1 MNAAAL
7 DAIAQEAWPLG
18 LTDRVPKPHIDL
30 ALVFRTDADTRRET
44 RMLDSLE
51 KANRRALQAWHAAGR
66 TIP

>member
-1 MNAAAL
+1 MNAAAI

-18 LTDRVPKPHIDL
+18 LTDHTPRPHVDL
-30 ALVFRTDADTRRET
+30 ALVVRTCADTRRET